1 MVGIVTTTATPSQ
14 TLAEHLLGRPVGEYI
29 AEKRSSRP
37 RWSWRLIAEQLGEDT
52 AGKVV
57 VTAETIRQ
65 WAASAP
71 QAVAS

>member
-1 MVGIVTTTATPSQ
+1 MTTTATPSQ

-29 AEKRSSRP
+29 AEKRNARRP
-37 RWSWRLIAEQLGEDT
+37 RWSWRLIAEQLAEDT
-52 AGKVV
+52 GGKVV
-57 VTAETIRQ
+57 VTAETVRV